1 MAAVFQRIPAKPRV
15 LPPEALMLRLTE
27 PAPINPP
34 EVEEAMPLPTDPKVI
49 YLGGLFFLG
58 LAAAL
63 YIAAEIVW
71 PLVIAFML
79 SLLFKPVQRVL
90 TRLHVPRLVS
100 ALLIVLVVLGLVVG
114 LGTAVSGPAST
125 WAAKLPDG
133 IPRLVERLRFL
144 EGPLGALQDFW
155 HQIEGFAGWREG
167 ASSSVGTTLLGHLF
181 TGTRSFASGFF
192 TTLLFLFFLLV
203 AGEVFLQRLVE
214 IMPRFS
220 SKRQV
225 VDISQQIETDI
236 SAYLVT
242 ITGMNAAVGVGTAAV
257 MWFTGVGDPMLWGT
271 IAFLLNFVPIIGPL
285 IGVLI
290 FILAGALVAENIWAA
305 FIPAGLYLLIHLVEG
320 EAVTPILLAKRFTLN
335 PVLVI
340 VSLVFWFWMW
350 GAPGAILAVPMLA
363 VTKIVCDRVRPLAAL
378 GHFLEG

>member
-1 MAAVFQRIPAKPRV
+1 
-15 LPPEALMLRLTE
+15 MLRPTNTV
-27 PAPINPP
+27 PASQDDA
-34 EVEEAMPLPTDPKVI
+34 EEAMPLPTDLNVI

-58 LAAAL
+58 LTAAL
-63 YIAAEIVW
+63 YVTAEIVW
-71 PLVIAFML
+71 PLVFAFML
-79 SLLFKPVQRVL
+79 SLLFKPVQRAL
-90 TRLHVPRLVS
+90 ARLHVPRLVS
-100 ALLIVLVVLGLVVG
+100 AFLIVLAVLGLVVG

-144 EGPLGALQDFW
+144 EGPLGTLQHFW
-155 HQIEGFAGWREG
+155 HQIESFAGWQEG
-167 ASSSVGTTLLGHLF
+167 ANSSVGTSLLAHLF

-242 ITGMNAAVGVGTAAV
+242 ITGMNAAVGIGTAAV

-285 IGVLI
+285 IGVVI
-290 FILAGALVAENIWAA
+290 FILAGALVAESIWAA
-305 FIPAGLYLLIHLVEG
+305 FIPAGLYLVIHLIEG

-350 GAPGAILAVPMLA
+350 GAPGAILSVPMLA
-363 VTKIVCDRVRPLAAL
+363 VTKIICDRVRPLAAF